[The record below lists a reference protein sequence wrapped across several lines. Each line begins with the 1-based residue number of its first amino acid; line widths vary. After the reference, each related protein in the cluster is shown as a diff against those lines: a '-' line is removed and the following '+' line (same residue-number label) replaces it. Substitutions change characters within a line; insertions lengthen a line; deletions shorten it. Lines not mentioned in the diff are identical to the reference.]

1 MSEITDYKNAFD
13 YFKGRF
19 LEKKNSI
26 FTGNENI
33 LNNESIEFLMENYV
47 KNPIEGKAS
56 FEDKIKYQFDL
67 INEEGKLKKPEELN
81 DKQKQA
87 VEVFAHLI
95 WLWKLVPANSKIE
108 STQKDIKNI
117 LGWIGIVNIN
127 NNVFNKKIKGFA
139 KVGTYFFTNKPLE
152 MVFLIKFLNELL
164 SEENKEKDLID
175 IILEVTKD
183 GEVSYEKE
191 ENDKIPTLDKNG
203 EFKDQG
209 SKFSSKPQKVAMF
222 NALLHLID
230 PENYEPI
237 ISFSDKEKIYK
248 LCEKLENCNCNES
261 DIKPAIDCKIKK
273 IKESLKKEFNKD
285 DIDFYDLKI
294 KELWDETVLPAKN
307 VIYYGAPGTGKTYN
321 LVNLIEA
328 KTQNNDDYYEIVQFH
343 PNYTYEDFIDGVK
356 PVGFENG
363 NLKLQLVDGIFKKLC
378 KKAFKELK
386 KADEENRKPKN
397 FYLLIDEIN
406 RANLSAVFGE
416 ILSCIEEDK
425 RLRFEDGKL
434 KGLRLKT
441 SNSNLWKNEDAV
453 VIEGDKRLFGVPE
466 NLYILATMN
475 DIDRSIDSFD
485 LALRRRFK
493 WIRKTIDYDVITETL
508 LEKGIDDNELE
519 NYIDSIKKLNKYI
532 SETLGLGKS
541 YELGHSYFMN
551 VNVRNGKI
559 SKSEKEG
566 IFDQEIEP
574 LLREYLR
581 SEYDE
586 EESEKK
592 LKEAKKIFLGEDN
605 GKNKNG

>member
-1 MSEITDYKNAFD
+1 
-13 YFKGRF
+13 
-19 LEKKNSI
+19 
-26 FTGNENI
+26 
-33 LNNESIEFLMENYV
+33 
-47 KNPIEGKAS
+47 
-56 FEDKIKYQFDL
+56 
-67 INEEGKLKKPEELN
+67 
-81 DKQKQA
+81 
-87 VEVFAHLI
+87 
-95 WLWKLVPANSKIE
+95 
-108 STQKDIKNI
+108 
-117 LGWIGIVNIN
+117 
-127 NNVFNKKIKGFA
+127 
-139 KVGTYFFTNKPLE
+139 
-152 MVFLIKFLNELL
+152 
-164 SEENKEKDLID
+164 
-175 IILEVTKD
+175 
-183 GEVSYEKE
+183 
-191 ENDKIPTLDKNG
+191 
-203 EFKDQG
+203 
-209 SKFSSKPQKVAMF
+209 VAMF

-237 ISFSDKEKIYK
+237 ISFSNKEKISK
-248 LCEKLENCNCNES
+248 LCEKSENCNCNES

-273 IKESLKKEFNKD
+273 IKEYLKRNFFEEEN
-285 DIDFYDLKI
+285 INFYDLKI

-321 LVNLIEA
+321 LVNLIKA

-363 NLKLQLVDGIFKKLC
+363 NLKLQLVDGIFKKMC
-378 KKAFKELK
+378 QKAFKELAEANEENKTKNEKEKK
-386 KADEENRKPKN
+386 KAKN

-425 RLRFEDGKL
+425 RLRFEEGKL

-441 SNSNLWKNEDAV
+441 SNSNLWKDKNAV
-453 VIEGDKRLFGVPE
+453 VIEKGKRLFGVPE

-519 NYIDSIKKLNKYI
+519 NYIDSIKSLNKYI
-532 SETLGLGKS
+532 SKTLGLGES

-551 VNVRNGKI
+551 VNVRSGKI
-559 SKSEKEG
+559 SKSEKER
-566 IFDQEIEP
+566 IFNQEIEP

-592 LKEAKKIFLGEDN
+592 LKKAKEIFIGENN
-605 GKNKNG
+605 GEKSNTDTNG